1 MRLIQGKITRPP
13 PPRHSTPRPRV
24 VELLIAPL
32 RAGRH
37 ITVTAT
43 AGSGKTTAV
52 LEAVQE
58 LTTPVA
64 WLTLDSAD
72 RAPGRLL
79 TYLQA
84 AIRSA
89 APSVP
94 DVVTEALASG
104 LPHTETAGLLAESL
118 TDHDLV
124 VVVDD
129 LERIAGSPSACDLL
143 ASFTRYAPR
152 ATRIVLV
159 GRLDIT
165 LPDARSGPDGHSRI
179 GDNDLA
185 FRPDEAREVLTALGR
200 DEIDA
205 DQAVEATGGWIT
217 GIRFEMWRYAEHVH
231 GAGGEA
237 DPLRG
242 YLSVEIMS
250 TLTSPQRDLLIAT
263 SVLDEVT
270 PARAE
275 ALGLPHSGQTLDS
288 LASCH
293 LPAAFAPTGLAMRC
307 HPRFREYLQD
317 QLEHADP
324 AWVRS
329 VRRAHGNLLRAERR
343 FEDAVDELLRGGDPA
358 SAAVAAEAAAS
369 AVLDRLD
376 FDVVAGWLEALGPSI
391 VNGSAQLI
399 AAEIRVAC
407 EREEYARGA
416 HCADQLLATVPAPPA
431 ELLTPGLV
439 TTIAWCY
446 FLTSRIEDAQ
456 ALLRSAEDSPDR
468 RMMQFIIGLE
478 LTDDSTHY
486 ADRPPDCGG
495 PADGLLARAD
505 LAHGR
510 FLRVLTTQS
519 RPWAAVSSSRIGAA
533 AALGHAEQAL
543 ALLGTDRSRSWTS
556 VRMRAELMIDL
567 GKPEEAWTVLI
578 QGRDLLARSGSNLYR
593 MFALLLEAALTL
605 RYRRDTSFAA
615 AALKEVEREPT
626 ALRRIRIIEQLHLW
640 RGLAA
645 LIDDDAATAAGQLRQ
660 AVAVMTR
667 WDRLLYLPTAA
678 VYLAEAEWRLDN
690 IDAADHA
697 ADTALQAADRQGS
710 RHLLI
715 QALRD
720 FPAVVSRRLDAETT
734 ADSPWHDL
742 GRAVLAPDPVAHP
755 VPGARVHITE
765 FGEHR
770 LTVNGVEVQPKLA
783 KSLELL
789 SYLCCHGGRVT
800 RSDALH
806 ALFDSRSDESAS
818 AYFRMALN
826 GLRKV
831 LPPDSPLTSQS
842 GVLAWAGDG
851 LSSESVQ
858 AESVALRLAHVP
870 KQHRARATAK
880 VLASHDRGEFLPACR
895 ADWAAERRRRLEV
908 LAVDTR
914 ELAAEAAYAAGE
926 YRHADDL
933 AWKVLKVD
941 PYRERS
947 WRLAMKI
954 AAALGHEDRVLLAYR
969 GCAEALAEIGTK
981 PAAATQALLAS
992 LRGIP
997 QYQGL

>member
-1 MRLIQGKITRPP
+1 MRLIQGKISQ
-13 PPRHSTPRPRV
+13 PPRPQQSTSRPRV
-24 VELLIAPL
+24 VELLVTPL
-32 RAGRH
+32 QGGRNV
-37 ITVTAT
+37 TVTAT

-52 LEAVQE
+52 AEAVHE
-58 LTTPVA
+58 LAAPVA
-64 WLTLDSAD
+64 WLALDSAD

-84 AIRSA
+84 AIRRA
-89 APSVP
+89 MPLAP

-104 LPHTETAGLLAESL
+104 LPQVETAGLLAESL
-118 TDHDLV
+118 DDDLV
-124 VVVDD
+124 VVIDD
-129 LERIAGSPSACDLL
+129 LERIATSPSACDAL
-143 ASFTRYAPR
+143 AAFIRYAPR
-152 ATRIVLV
+152 SAQVVLV
-159 GRLDIT
+159 GRLDIA
-165 LPDARSGPDGHSRI
+165 LPDDRTDPTGRARI
-179 GDNDLA
+179 GDRDLA
-185 FRPDEAREVLTALGR
+185 FRPDEARKVLAALGR
-200 DEIDA
+200 DDIDA
-205 DQAVEATGGWIT
+205 EQAVEATGGWIT

-250 TLTSPQRDLLIAT
+250 ALTRPQRELLIAT

-275 ALGLPHSGQTLDS
+275 ALGLRHSGQTLDS
-288 LASCH
+288 LSKRH
-293 LPAAFAPTGLAMRC
+293 LPVEFAPTGLAMRC

-324 AWVRS
+324 GWVRS
-329 VRRAHGNLLRAERR
+329 VRRAHGNLLCAERR
-343 FEDAVDELLRGGDPA
+343 YEEAVDELLRAGDPA
-358 SAAVAAEAAAS
+358 SAAVAAEDAAPG
-369 AVLDRLD
+369 VLDRLD
-376 FDVVAGWLEALGPSI
+376 FDVVADWLEALGPSA
-391 VNGSAQLI
+391 VNISPQLI

-407 EREEYARGA
+407 EREEYAHGA
-416 HCADQLLATVPAPPA
+416 HYADRLLSAVPAPPG

-446 FLTSRIEDAQ
+446 FLVSRIEDAQ
-456 ALLRSAEDSPDR
+456 ALLRSAADSPDR
-468 RMMQFIIGLE
+468 RLMQFIIGLE
-478 LTDDSTHY
+478 LADDPTHY

-510 FLRVLTTQS
+510 FQLVLASQS
-519 RPWAAVSSSRIGAA
+519 RPWAAISSSRIGAT
-533 AALGHAEQAL
+533 AALGNADQAL
-543 ALLGTDRSRSWTS
+543 ALLGADRPQNWTS
-556 VRMRAELMIDL
+556 VRMRAELMVDL
-567 GKPEEAWTVLI
+567 GNPEEAWTALI
-578 QGRDLLARSGSNLYR
+578 QGRDLLTRSGSNLYR
-593 MFALLLEAALTL
+593 MFALLLEASLAL
-605 RYRRDTSFAA
+605 RYRRDTAFAA
-615 AALKEVEREPT
+615 AALKEVEREPS

-645 LIDDDAATAAGQLRQ
+645 LIDDDAVAAAEQLRQ

-678 VYLAEAEWRLDN
+678 VYLAEAEWRLDDV
-690 IDAADHA
+690 DAADRA
-697 ADTALQAADRQGS
+697 ADIALEAARRQGS
-710 RHLLI
+710 QHLLI

-734 ADSPWHDL
+734 ADSAWHDL
-742 GRAVLAPDPVAHP
+742 GRAVLTPDPVAHP
-755 VPGARVHITE
+755 SPHAQVHITE

-789 SYLCCHGGRVT
+789 SYLACHGGRVT
-800 RSDALH
+800 RVDVLQ
-806 ALFDSRSDESAS
+806 ALFDGRSDESAS

-831 LPPDSPLTSQS
+831 LPADAPLTSQS

-858 AESVALRLAHVP
+858 AESAALRLAHVP
-870 KQHRARATAK
+870 KQHWARVTAE
-880 VLASHDRGEFLPACR
+880 VLASLDRGEFLPACR
-895 ADWAAERRRRLEV
+895 ADWAVERRRRLEV
-908 LAVDTR
+908 LGVDTR
-914 ELAAEAAYAAGE
+914 ELAAEAAYGTGE
-926 YRHADDL
+926 YRRADDL
-933 AWKVLKVD
+933 AWQVLKID

-954 AAALGHEDRVLLAYR
+954 AAALGHEDRILLAYR
-969 GCAEALAEIGTK
+969 ACAEALAEIGTK

-997 QYQGL
+997 AREAM